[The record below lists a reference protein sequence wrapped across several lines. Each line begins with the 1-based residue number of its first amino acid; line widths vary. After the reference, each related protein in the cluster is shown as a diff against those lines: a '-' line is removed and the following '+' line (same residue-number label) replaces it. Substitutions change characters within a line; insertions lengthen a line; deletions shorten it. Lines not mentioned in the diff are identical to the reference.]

1 METTQIYNEPQISD
15 EKCLEISKD
24 LDIVLFNQKTRQGNK
39 LVITQGRKHIDTVYN
54 YTDSRYL
61 QIVKKLE
68 GKVLILGLGMGCNV
82 VRAAE
87 RKQVSSVD
95 VLEINND
102 VIKLFKR
109 IYGVFEGNEKVNI
122 YHDDAMKATW
132 IGKNYDHVFFDTHIM
147 EPQHANRARWHK
159 ELKLLQIRY
168 KDSVFHFI
176 KLY

>member
-1 METTQIYNEPQISD
+1 METTQIYKEPQISD

-24 LDIVLFNQKTRQGNK
+24 LDIVLLNQKTRYGNK
-39 LVITQGRKHIDTVYN
+39 LVIKQDRKYIDSVYN
-54 YTDSRYL
+54 FTDKRYADIAN
-61 QIVKKLE
+61 QFT
-68 GKVLILGLGMGCNV
+68 GNVLILGLGLGYSILMACKNPKV
-82 VRAAE
+82 
-87 RKQVSSVD
+87 KSVD
-95 VLEINND
+95 VLEIKPE
-102 VIKLFKR
+102 VIGLFKT
-109 IYGVFEGNEKVNI
+109 IYGQFEGNEKINI